1 MCTGLCNGSGRAART
16 SSAPLDELA
25 SIYADNCV
33 CKLAVDDVTDL
44 KAEDA
49 CSSQGTPSDVGGA
62 YNGMIKPLLNMT
74 ITGAIW
80 YQGEANQDDPRDSVD
95 NNGLPM
101 ASYGQCLCFTRV
113 ASRGGCPTR
122 GLLHMGVAPWGGGLH
137 AGCSTRG
144 LQIMFFVY

>member
-1 MCTGLCNGSGRAART
+1 MGCAPAPVTDPVGRRIPHQC
-16 SSAPLDELA
+16 PLDVCKLA

-33 CKLAVDDVTDL
+33 CKLAVDDVTAL

-49 CSSQGTPSDVGGA
+49 CSSQGTPSGVGGA

-101 ASYGQCLCFTRV
+101 ASYGQCLCSTR
-113 ASRGGCPTR
+113 
-122 GLLHMGVAPWGGGLH
+122 
-137 AGCSTRG
+137 GCSTKGRSTRAAPRR
-144 LQIMFFVY
+144 LP